1 MSIVRLS
8 KAALYGSVFSM
19 PLAFAAHAA
28 DLIIYDPAPV
38 AEQYVDLTL
47 PAVSGPNGKIEFAL
61 GGITDPEAAIFRAG
75 ASFSMPLGNLF
86 GIQADVG
93 FDNTDGDWA
102 TGGALHLFMRDPS
115 SYLLGVAAGVVVA
128 DGMTLSAIGPE
139 AELYLDRMSLE
150 AWAGWAN
157 VDYDI
162 DAFDDDGF
170 FAFGDIAY
178 YVTDDWRISA
188 GASTILGEGS
198 LNLATE
204 YQFAGLGFPLSATGE
219 VRAYDDDRWS
229 AKIGLKGY
237 FGDEGKSLI
246 DRHRQDDPRN
256 RVLDLF
262 AAAGSL
268 EVDEPDEELTEQEE
282 CEARGVGWYWDTE
295 AQECFS
301 ILT

>member
-1 MSIVRLS
+1 MV
-8 KAALYGSVFSM
+8 
-19 PLAFAAHAA
+19 AA
-28 DLIIYDPAPV
+28 D
-38 AEQYVDLTL
+38 
-47 PAVSGPNGKIEFAL
+47 
-61 GGITDPEAAIFRAG
+61 
-75 ASFSMPLGNLF
+75 
-86 GIQADVG
+86 
-93 FDNTDGDWA
+93 
-102 TGGALHLFMRDPS
+102 
-115 SYLLGVAAGVVVA
+115 GV
-128 DGMTLSAIGPE
+128 TLSAIGPE

-150 AWAGWAN
+150 AWVGWAN

-204 YQFAGLGFPLSATGE
+204 YQFADIGFRSRRRGE
-219 VRAYDDDRWS
+219 VRAYEDRWS

-262 AAAGSL
+262 SAAS
-268 EVDEPDEELTEQEE
+268 
-282 CEARGVGWYWDTE
+282 GVERRPRMRRSSMCDAWTGESVAVSEGVFD
-295 AQECFS
+295 CGRS
-301 ILT
+301 IHRRQS

>member
-61 GGITDPEAAIFRAG
+61 GGITDPEAALFRAG

-128 DGMTLSAIGPE
+128 DGVTLSAIGPE

-150 AWAGWAN
+150 AWVGWAN

-178 YVTDDWRISA
+178 YITDDWRISA

-204 YQFAGLGFPLSATGE
+204 YQFADIGFPLSATGE
-219 VRAYDDDRWS
+219 VRAYEDRWS

-262 AAAGSL
+262 SAANGL
-268 EVDEPDEELTEQEE
+268 FDDPELTPEEQ
-282 CEARGVGWYWDTE
+282 CELDGGTWLDNESVCVFP
-295 AQECFS
+295 QPS
-301 ILT
+301 